1 MKVRALYFVEITVTN
16 WILALA
22 WYKDML
28 GLEEVQMVEADQ
40 FALLRAG
47 QAQLALKGGEAMPG
61 TMQLTFE
68 VEDLEQALQHLAA
81 WGVTLESPLQTSP
94 EGYRDVVIRDPDG
107 YRVCLFD
114 WACEK
119 RQG

>member
-1 MKVRALYFVEITVTN
+1 MKVRALYFVEITVTD
-16 WILALA
+16 WALAVA

-28 GLEEVQMVEADQ
+28 GMEPVHLVEADQ

-47 QAQLALKGGEAMPG
+47 PAQLALKGGEAMPG

-68 VEDLEQALQHLAA
+68 VEDLERAAAHLAT
-81 WGVTLESPLQTSP
+81 WGVMLESPLQASA
-94 EGYRDVVIRDPDG
+94 EGYRDLVVRDPDG

-114 WACEK
+114 WGGASAV
-119 RQG
+119 